1 VLHYK
6 LFTHWQTAQHPLGFS
21 KSTLHSSLTDITT
34 LLYVLY
40 VLCLDSINA
49 AQLSVTAAVGSTVVL
64 PCEWRDL
71 SVQTPHVVW
80 TMEQEVVF
88 ERKGKDS
95 FQAEGYE
102 GRVDVPEDELN
113 KGNCSLVLKNVRVTD
128 EAEYRSS
135 MLVENPKKSVLV
147 QEVQLSVY
155 NGTDKSPDKTPDSPG
170 GTEVSPDSSGLI
182 SPSLLQIISA
192 DLRSVDPGENI
203 TLLCNITQCSEIS
216 WYQMNSAGVR
226 EIISARQGRLYKRF
240 YPDYNVDESHFD
252 VTESNSSVGLVI
264 IGVGETD
271 LGFYYCGGQ
280 NKTHTQFGKPIRLDF
295 TTGVKR

>member
-1 VLHYK
+1 KIHN
-6 LFTHWQTAQHPLGFS
+6 
-21 KSTLHSSLTDITT
+21 SLTDIMIF
-34 LLYVLY
+34 LYVYILCVAAY
-40 VLCLDSINA
+40 SINADQVTVSATLGSTVVLPCEWRDLPIETPHVEWTIGRKIVFERKGRDSFPGEGYEGRVDVPEDELNKGNCSLVLKNVRVTDDAEYRSSMLVKQQKKSVLVQEVQLSVYNGTDKSPDKIPDSPGGTEVSPDSSDSINA

-64 PCEWRDL
+64 PCEWRDQ

-170 GTEVSPDSSGLI
+170 GTEVSPDSS
-182 SPSLLQIISA
+182 
-192 DLRSVDPGENI
+192 
-203 TLLCNITQCSEIS
+203 
-216 WYQMNSAGVR
+216 
-226 EIISARQGRLYKRF
+226 
-240 YPDYNVDESHFD
+240 
-252 VTESNSSVGLVI
+252 
-264 IGVGETD
+264 
-271 LGFYYCGGQ
+271 
-280 NKTHTQFGKPIRLDF
+280 
-295 TTGVKR
+295 